1 LSNSKSNNVH
11 RTHYSSQLDK
21 SLLGKKVRVAGW
33 VEDSRVVGGI
43 IFLTIRDPRGISQ
56 IVYRRQDTQQ
66 HIFDRALKVPRQ
78 SAVVAEG
85 IVSET
90 RSKDTKMEVKGE
102 DLMILN
108 EAIHPLPLDP
118 TGRVS
123 SSIDVR
129 LDARALDLRSPGV
142 AAIFTVRHHVAQSI
156 RRTFSE
162 NGFVEVS
169 TPRLIKAGAEGGA
182 TLFSLDYFGNP
193 AFLAQS
199 PQLYKEQLTLA
210 LDRVFEISTFF
221 RAEKSATRR
230 HLNEFVSVDME
241 AAFMDEDDVMRICE
255 DIIVEAYRTVT
266 ENCGEQL
273 LLLNVDVKVPE
284 KPFAKM
290 TYADAVESL
299 RKSGLTVNLGDD
311 LTDAMLGTLGRSRPD
326 FFWLTEWPTVLKP
339 FYIEVT
345 QNDPDYTRSFD
356 LMKGPLELASG
367 GMRVSI
373 KEKLQQRLSKLGLDL
388 NSFKHHLSAFDWGMP
403 PHSGWGLGLDR
414 LVMTMLDV
422 RNIKECVLYP
432 RDQFR
437 LVP

>member
-1 LSNSKSNNVH
+1 MSNSKNSNIH
-11 RTHYSSQLDK
+11 RTHYSTQLDR

-43 IFLTIRDPRGISQ
+43 AFLTIRDPRGISL
-56 IVYRRQDTQQ
+56 IVYRRQDTQ
-66 HIFDRALKVPRQ
+66 HSVFDRVLKVPRQ
-78 SAVVAEG
+78 SAVAAEG

-90 RSKDTKMEVKGE
+90 RSKETRMELKGE
-102 DLMILN
+102 DLIILN
-108 EAIHPLPLDP
+108 EAAHPLPLDP

-129 LDARALDLRSPGV
+129 LDARALDLRSPNV
-142 AAIFTVRHHVAQSI
+142 SAIFTVRHHVTQSI

-162 NGFVEVS
+162 KGFIEVS

-182 TLFSLDYFGNP
+182 TLFSLDYFGKP
-193 AFLAQS
+193 AYLAQS

-230 HLNEFVSVDME
+230 HLSEFVSVDME
-241 AAFMDEDDVMRICE
+241 AAFLDEDDVMQICE
-255 DIIVEAYRTVT
+255 DIIVEAYRTVN
-266 ENCGEQL
+266 ENCREQL
-273 LLLNVDVKVPE
+273 TLMNVDVKVPE

-290 TYADAVESL
+290 TYAEAVEDL
-299 RKSGLTVNLGDD
+299 TKSGLKVNLGDD
-311 LTDAMLGTLGRSRPD
+311 LTDAMLGALGKSRQN

-339 FYIEVT
+339 FYIEVKE
-345 QNDPDYTRSFD
+345 NNPDYTRSFD
-356 LMKGPLELASG
+356 LMRGPLELASG
-367 GMRVSI
+367 GMRVNI
-373 KEKLQQRLSKLGLDL
+373 KEKLQQRLSRLGLNL

-414 LVMTMLDV
+414 LVMTMINAK
-422 RNIKECVLYP
+422 NIKECVLYP